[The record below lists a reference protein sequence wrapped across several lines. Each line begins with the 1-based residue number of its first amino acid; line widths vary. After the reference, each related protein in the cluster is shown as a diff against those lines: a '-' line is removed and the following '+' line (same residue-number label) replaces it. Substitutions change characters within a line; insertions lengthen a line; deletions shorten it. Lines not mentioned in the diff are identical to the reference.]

1 MFLYSRDLNVP
12 LRLRS
17 ANYKSSI
24 KIPAQYVK
32 VITRFEIN
40 EMSVSVST
48 CWMFY
53 NFNELQRMMLQ
64 SKPEIKFKPCTF
76 PTISTFA
83 WGGGRTPNK
92 IRKIN
97 LNFTRSNCRHV
108 SARRRN
114 KANCELQ
121 TKWKFIRTMIAAEK
135 QRFSKSHF
143 LNWE

>member
-17 ANYKSSI
+17 ANYKSCI

-32 VITRFEIN
+32 VITRLEIN

-53 NFNELQRMMLQ
+53 NSNELQRMMLQ

-76 PTISTFA
+76 
-83 WGGGRTPNK
+83 
-92 IRKIN
+92 
-97 LNFTRSNCRHV
+97 
-108 SARRRN
+108 
-114 KANCELQ
+114 Q
-121 TKWKFIRTMIAAEK
+121 
-135 QRFSKSHF
+135 Q
-143 LNWE
+143 